1 MRPLITSGRIRL
13 QQEAGD
19 WTQAVRDSAAL
30 LLADGCIAPEYVDAI
45 FASFVT
51 NGDYMIV
58 MPEIVLAHARPES
71 GALVTG
77 ISLVTL
83 NRPVLFR
90 DDVAK
95 PIVAIFT
102 LAAADAKEHI
112 AMMQHLAL
120 ILVDSEATQTIK
132 SSRDVDTI
140 LNLLAST
147 ES

>member
-1 MRPLITSGRIRL
+1 
-13 QQEAGD
+13 
-19 WTQAVRDSAAL
+19 VRDSAAL
-30 LLADGCIAPEYVDAI
+30 LLADGCITPGYVDAI

-58 MPEIVLAHARPES
+58 MPEILLAHARPEA
-71 GALVTG
+71 GALATG
-77 ISLVTL
+77 ISVVTL

-95 PIVAIFT
+95 PITVIFT
-102 LAAADAKEHI
+102 LAAADASEHLT
-112 AMMQHLAL
+112 MMQHLAV
-120 ILVDSEATQTIK
+120 ILVSSEATRTIK

-140 LNLLAST
+140 LDLLDSD